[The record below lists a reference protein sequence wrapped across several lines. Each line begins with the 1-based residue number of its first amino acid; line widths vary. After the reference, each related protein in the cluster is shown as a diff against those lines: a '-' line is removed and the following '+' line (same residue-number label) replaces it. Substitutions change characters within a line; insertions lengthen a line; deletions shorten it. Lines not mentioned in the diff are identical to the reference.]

1 MSFNCEAGVLAS
13 WIMSK
18 VHFFGNRVAVDDGAF
33 VVLQR
38 FVLHLF
44 ANKLVLL
51 VLHCISITAGLI

>member
-1 MSFNCEAGVLAS
+1 
-13 WIMSK
+13 
-18 VHFFGNRVAVDDGAF
+18 VDDGAF